1 MLKRYTGSIKTEGT
15 EERERERESAVC
27 VHLLRARAKV
37 SLVVV
42 VVVVSV
48 SPCLAAVPSD
58 DAASIALIAPGPV

>member
-1 MLKRYTGSIKTEGT
+1 MLKRYTSSIKTEGT
-15 EERERERESAVC
+15 EERERESAVC

>member
-1 MLKRYTGSIKTEGT
+1 
-15 EERERERESAVC
+15 

-58 DAASIALIAPGPV
+58 DAASIAH

>member
-1 MLKRYTGSIKTEGT
+1 
-15 EERERERESAVC
+15 

-37 SLVVV
+37 SLVVVV

-58 DAASIALIAPGPV
+58 DAASIAH